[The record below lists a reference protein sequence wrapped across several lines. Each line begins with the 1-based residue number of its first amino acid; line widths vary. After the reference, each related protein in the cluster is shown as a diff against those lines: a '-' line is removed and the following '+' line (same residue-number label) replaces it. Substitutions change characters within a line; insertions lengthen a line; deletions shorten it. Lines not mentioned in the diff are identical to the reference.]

1 MNEWMNHPA
10 MKNIDPI
17 KLELIKTA
25 ARQTEGKSGKAL
37 APVMMALITNA
48 NKRGIRFSPRCR
60 DAKQTCIAILYS
72 FPSRAYR
79 CDEDSGRPAPAFPL
93 GEGVARRRRMR
104 YCAQKS
110 SRETT
115 SSDLA
120 SLGHLPLRGRL
131 IRPKRNDEKQWFRR
145 KPVSDKNEQR
155 YPQNGRFCV

>member
-1 MNEWMNHPA
+1 MSGMANCIRHGRIRGSCRNYVFFWLDTHFR
-10 MKNIDPI
+10 
-17 KLELIKTA
+17 LET
-25 ARQTEGKSGKAL
+25 
-37 APVMMALITNA
+37 
-48 NKRGIRFSPRCR
+48 
-60 DAKQTCIAILYS
+60 
-72 FPSRAYR
+72 YR

-145 KPVSDKNEQR
+145 KPVLLCKAPASTAKPWDFHHSVGNAAGIMPVYFFLSTISIKLR
-155 YPQNGRFCV
+155 YFPAPAPMDLRSPTA